1 MTNNEALKLTKEF
14 LKTQDSRIFE
24 YLWSSTVNMVQPY
37 KYFDPSGA
45 RDEEDFLQATR
56 IGLWEALN
64 SFEENKGSTILS
76 WIRMRMTQLLIKE
89 LRRCNKGNE
98 SPGKLGY
105 KISLDTS
112 IYEDSYDDSTPS
124 IEALIYKQLIA
135 SDSYQAATLEWS
147 EELYWTI
154 IADVKQRIKYNR
166 RLVKVFKLKL
176 AFPDIS
182 RNTISRMLNVSR
194 PALSGYFETIRS
206 CISLSTEQ
214 HAL

>member
-1 MTNNEALKLTKEF
+1 MTNKEVLQLTKLF
-14 LKTQDSRIFE
+14 QKTNDSRIFE
-24 YLWSSTVNMVQPY
+24 YIWSSTVNMVQPY

-56 IGLWEALN
+56 IGLWEAIN
-64 SFEENKGSTILS
+64 SYEEDKGSTILS

-89 LRRCNKGNE
+89 VRRCNKSNE

-105 KISLDTS
+105 KTSLDT
-112 IYEDSYDDSTPS
+112 TPFQTDETGFQS
-124 IEALIYKQLIA
+124 IEALIYKQLAA
-135 SDSYQAATLEWS
+135 SDSYQAATIEWS

-154 IADVKQRIKYNR
+154 ISDVKHRLYRNR

-182 RNTISRMLNVSR
+182 RDTISRMLNVSR
-194 PALSGYFETIRS
+194 PALSGYFETIRT
-206 CISLSTEQ
+206 CISLATQ
-214 HAL
+214 KHAL